1 MVAFLP
7 RSQQQNHQVLG
18 WNPSS
23 HTFQYTDKNGV
34 TKRGRS
40 YIVCTPPFLQ
50 GGGGGVEPP
59 TKFSERWFLTEPQL
73 LQGVARK
80 EGGNFFQGGVEI
92 VT

>member
-1 MVAFLP
+1 MCAAL
-7 RSQQQNHQVLG
+7 S
-18 WNPSS
+18 
-23 HTFQYTDKNGV
+23 
-34 TKRGRS
+34 TKGG
-40 YIVCTPPFLQ
+40 